1 MKSIFLLLILV
12 IAATLPAQNRT
23 DYAVFFVASKFDHGW
38 QPLSD
43 APGEV
48 AAIAA
53 QLETNYGFQ
62 VKIVPNATRADIIKT
77 LGEYKTKPYGPKDQ
91 VLLFFSMHGV
101 HDKGSDKGY
110 LIPKNGLLND
120 PTYDSWFSHSQL
132 AEITQSMPCN
142 RVLVA
147 LDACYSGIFGKHRDD
162 NRPTPAWERPE
173 YLCQERLIKAF
184 NSNKT
189 RKYLTAG
196 GDVRVPAKSVYAAQ
210 WVAALQAGGGSDGLL
225 GFHELLGYVD
235 QFQEPR
241 PAWGDFV
248 PGTSGD
254 FVFVKKDGCAT
265 PSAPGL
271 EAETPE
277 KRLFRDVAEWQ
288 KADALKTLD
297 AYRDY
302 YDHWCPGGTFCET
315 ADAKMKAMQNSAIPD
330 NMLRIPGGT
339 FMMGSTDE
347 DYEKPVHEVTV
358 SDFYL
363 SKYELTVADFQTFI
377 EASGYQTD
385 AEKNGE
391 GVYFYN
397 SSTSELELMPG
408 IDWRYD
414 AAGNLRPESEYNHP
428 VIHVSWNDAMAYCDW
443 LSEKTGKTYR
453 LPTEAEWEYA
463 AGNGSR
469 HTKYSWGNGE
479 PAEKKGGNV
488 ADETVVNQF
497 NWEKSAIYIFLN
509 YNDGYALTAPVG
521 AFDANDFGLFDM
533 TGNVQEWCSDWTWNY
548 SSGKQTNPSGPSTGA
563 YRVYRGGG
571 WNCDP
576 LRCRVTSRD
585 HYNPTYRFNY
595 LGFRLAR
602 SF

>member
-1 MKSIFLLLILV
+1 MKSSFIFLLSLIT
-12 IAATLPAQNRT
+12 AALPAQNRT

-38 QPLSD
+38 QALTD

-62 VKIVPNATRADIIKT
+62 LKIVPNATRADIIKT
-77 LGEYKTKPYGPKDQ
+77 LGEYKTKTYGPKDQ
-91 VLLFFSMHGV
+91 LLLFFSMHGV

-147 LDACYSGIFGKHRDD
+147 LDACYSGIFGKHRND

-173 YLCQERLIKAF
+173 YLCQERLLKAF
-184 NSNKT
+184 NSNQT

-210 WVAALQAGGGSDGLL
+210 WVAALKAGGGGDGLL

-254 FVFVKKDGCAT
+254 FVFVKKDGCAF
-265 PSAPGL
+265 PGPG
-271 EAETPE
+271 AEVQTPE
-277 KRLFRDVAEWQ
+277 QRLFREVAEWQ

-297 AYRDY
+297 AYQDY
-302 YDHWCPGGTFCET
+302 RSHWCPGGTFCEA
-315 ADAKMKAMQNSAIPD
+315 ADAKIKALQHSIAPD
-330 NMLRIPGGT
+330 NMLRIRGGT
-339 FMMGSTDE
+339 FKMGSTDGEE
-347 DYEKPVHEVTV
+347 DEKPVHEVTV

-363 SKYELTVADFQTFI
+363 SKYEVTVAEFQVFV
-377 EASGYQTD
+377 EASKYQTD
-385 AEKNGE
+385 AGKNGE
-391 GVYFYN
+391 GSYFY
-397 SSTSELELMPG
+397 SSTTSKWELKPG
-408 IDWRYD
+408 IDWRHD
-414 AAGNLRPESEYNHP
+414 AEGNLRPESEYNHP
-428 VIHVSWNDAMAYCDW
+428 VIHVSWNDAIAYCAW
-443 LSEKTGKTYR
+443 LSQKTVRTYR

-479 PAEKKGGNV
+479 PVGKKGGNA
-488 ADETVVNQF
+488 ADESKRPGDGASWSVKF
-497 NWEKSAIYIFLN
+497 DG
-509 YNDGYALTAPVG
+509 YNDGYWFTAPVG
-521 AFDANDFGLFDM
+521 SYDANDFGLFDM
-533 TGNVQEWCSDWTWNY
+533 TGNVLEWCSDWRGDY
-548 SSGKQTNPSGPSTGA
+548 ASGSQTNPIGPGSGSYRVLRGGSWRYGAQICRVA
-563 YRVYRGGG
+563 YRYFGTPGFR
-571 WNCDP
+571 N
-576 LRCRVTSRD
+576 
-585 HYNPTYRFNY
+585 YNI
-595 LGFRLAR
+595 GFRLA
-602 SF
+602 SSPQ

>member
-12 IAATLPAQNRT
+12 IAAALPAQNRT

-38 QPLSD
+38 QSLSD

-91 VLLFFSMHGV
+91 LLLFFSMHGV

-173 YLCQERLIKAF
+173 YLCQERLLKAF
-184 NSNKT
+184 NSNQT

-210 WVAALQAGGGSDGLL
+210 WVAALKAGGGGDGLL

-254 FVFVKKDGCAT
+254 FVFVKKDGCAGKK
-265 PSAPGL
+265 P
-271 EAETPE
+271 EETPE
-277 KRLFRDVAEWQ
+277 QRLFREVAEWQ
-288 KADALKTLD
+288 KADALKTLA
-297 AYRDY
+297 AYQDY
-302 YDHWCPGGTFCET
+302 RKNWCPGGTFCE
-315 ADAKMKAMQNSAIPD
+315 AAEAKMKAFQNSAMPD
-330 NMLRIPGGT
+330 NMMRIRGGT
-339 FMMGSTDE
+339 FKMGSTDGEE
-347 DYEKPVHEVTV
+347 DEKPVHEVTV

-363 SKYELTVADFQTFI
+363 SKYEVTVAEFQAFV

-391 GVYFYN
+391 GSHFYN
-397 SSTSELELMPG
+397 STTSKWELKPG

-428 VIHVSWNDAMAYCDW
+428 VIHVSWNDAIAYCAW
-443 LSEKTGKTYR
+443 LSQKTGKTYR

-479 PAEKKGGNV
+479 PTGRKGGNV
-488 ADETVVNQF
+488 TDESKRPGDGASWGTKF
-497 NWEKSAIYIFLN
+497 DG
-509 YNDGYALTAPVG
+509 YNDGYWFTAPIG
-521 AFDANDFGLFDM
+521 SYDANDFGLFDM
-533 TGNVQEWCSDWTWNY
+533 TGNVLEWCNDWKGNY
-548 SSGKQTNPSGPSTGA
+548 SSSSQTNPTGPTSGVS
-563 YRVYRGGG
+563 RVNRGGG
-571 WNCDP
+571 WGSNQ
-576 LRCRVTSRD
+576 RICRVVYRD
-585 HYNPTYRFNY
+585 YGTPASGYY
-595 LGFRLAR
+595 SIGFRLAR